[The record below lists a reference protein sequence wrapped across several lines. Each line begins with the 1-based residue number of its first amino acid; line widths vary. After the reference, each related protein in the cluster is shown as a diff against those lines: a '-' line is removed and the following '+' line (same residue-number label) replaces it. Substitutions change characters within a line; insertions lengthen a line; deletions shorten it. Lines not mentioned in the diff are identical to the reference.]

1 MNEILLIGLV
11 AIAVVIVVAG
21 LLGWLVDHDDLSST
35 SDW

>member
-1 MNEILLIGLV
+1 MNEILFFGLA

-21 LLGWLVDHDDLSST
+21 FLGWLVDHDELSST